1 MELDQLPEWLL
12 KSEHANALDVDKEEV
27 IFSKG
32 DHPHFFHFIESGQVK
47 MVVLHESGKEFVQGY
62 FGPGESFG
70 EPPFFVDDLYPASAV
85 AVERSRVWRVAR
97 EGLTDLLNAHP
108 ELWIDI
114 TQRLSRRLIY
124 KSMML
129 SELANEEASH
139 RLTALLRFLHRLQ
152 GEAGKP
158 FQVPYTRQELADLT
172 GLRVETVIRLV
183 KAMESRDLLSIERGK
198 VIWYPESDSTTE
210 L

>member
-12 KSEHANALDVDKEEV
+12 KSEHTNALDVGKDEI

-47 MVVLHESGKEFVQGY
+47 MAVLHESGKEFVQGY

-70 EPPFFVDDLYPASAV
+70 EPPFFVGELYPSSAI
-85 AVERSRVWRVAR
+85 AVEKSRVWRVAR
-97 EGLTDLLNAHP
+97 EGLTELLNAHP
-108 ELWIDI
+108 ELWLDI

-152 GEAGKP
+152 GVPGEP
-158 FQVPYTRQELADLT
+158 YLVPYTRQELADLT

-183 KAMESRDLLSIERGK
+183 KGMESMELLSIERGK
-198 VIWYPESDSTTE
+198 VIWNPEKDSTTK